1 MADAPKK
8 RGRPRKLDATG
19 APIVKPQPYTGP
31 PRKRGRP
38 RKEPATDAPE
48 PAETAPK
55 RPRGRPRKSDIG
67 EAPSSKKPRLAKEA
81 VAATAAAAAT
91 PATKSKRGRP
101 RKSDVADTDDT
112 AAATPATKSKRGR
125 PRKSDVAD
133 IAATAAATPA
143 TKSKRGRPRKSD
155 VADTAATAAATPATK
170 SKRGRPRK
178 SDVADIAATAAAT
191 PATKSK
197 RGRPRKSDVAAPEL
211 APAETAV
218 NGSKVAG
225 LTLDRI
231 IGTYSLECK
240 EVEDNWPD
248 QAEDMEVTITKS
260 SGGSLG
266 LIGGFNMGILEGT
279 MLLAADKKSLE
290 KFRDVMSKE
299 DSSEI
304 DGEGETSDDG
314 GVVPRTGTKSAPVKD
329 RRVYFSWRGQNTGDT
344 EIHCEVK
351 PGTQDG
357 HIEFT
362 SDEAITFKGVAG
374 FPALGQECE
383 FKGTKIDND
392 VTAAP
397 PSWSSF
403 SQEAANAANVNR
415 WR

>member
-67 EAPSSKKPRLAKEA
+67 EAPSSKKPRLAEEA
-81 VAATAAAAAT
+81 V
-91 PATKSKRGRP
+91 
-101 RKSDVADTDDT
+101 
-112 AAATPATKSKRGR
+112 
-125 PRKSDVAD
+125 
-133 IAATAAATPA
+133 AATAAATPA

-225 LTLDRI
+225 FTLDRI

-374 FPALGQECE
+374 FPALGQKCE

>member
-19 APIVKPQPYTGP
+19 APIVKPQQPYTGP

-38 RKEPATDAPE
+38 RKEPSSTDAPK

-55 RPRGRPRKSDIG
+55 RPRGRPRKSDIS
-67 EAPSSKKPRLAKEA
+67 EAPSSKKPRLARGGA
-81 VAATAAAAAT
+81 ADTTTAATAAAAAATT
-91 PATKSKRGRP
+91 PATESKRGRGRPRKSDVAAPGSASAATPAPKSKRGRP
-101 RKSDVADTDDT
+101 RKSDVT
-112 AAATPATKSKRGR
+112 APGSAS
-125 PRKSDVAD
+125 
-133 IAATAAATPA
+133 
-143 TKSKRGRPRKSD
+143 
-155 VADTAATAAATPATK
+155 
-170 SKRGRPRK
+170 
-178 SDVADIAATAAAT
+178 AAT

-197 RGRPRKSDVAAPEL
+197 RGRPRKSDVAAPGS
-211 APAETAV
+211 ASAEKTV
-218 NGSKVAG
+218 NGSKSNGTAAG
-225 LTLDRI
+225 FTLDRI
-231 IGTYSLECK
+231 IGTYSLECE
-240 EVEDNWPD
+240 EVQDNWPD
-248 QAEDMEVTITKS
+248 QAEDMDLTITKG

-266 LIGGFNMGILEGT
+266 LIGGFNLGILEGT
-279 MLLAADKKSLE
+279 MLFAADKKSLE
-290 KFRDVMSKE
+290 KFRDVMGKE

-314 GVVPRTGTKSAPVKD
+314 GDVPRTAKSAPVKD

-344 EIHCEVK
+344 EIHCEGK
-351 PGTQDG
+351 PGGQNG

-374 FPALGQECE
+374 FPALGEKCE

-397 PSWSSF
+397 PPWSSF
-403 SQEAANAANVNR
+403 SQDAAHAANVNR

>member
-67 EAPSSKKPRLAKEA
+67 EAPSSKKPRLAEEA
-81 VAATAAAAAT
+81 VAA
-91 PATKSKRGRP
+91 
-101 RKSDVADTDDT
+101 T

-155 VADTAATAAATPATK
+155 VADTAATAAATLATK

-178 SDVADIAATAAAT
+178 SDVADTAATAAAT

-218 NGSKVAG
+218 SGSKVAG
-225 LTLDRI
+225 FTLDRI

-279 MLLAADKKSLE
+279 MLFAADKKSLE

-374 FPALGQECE
+374 FPALGQKCE